1 MSYKFSSNFKP
12 YIEGLI
18 EQKQAVG
25 YPYDTS
31 SRILKDFDR
40 FCSKHHPTA
49 TVLTAEISMQWAA
62 KRTDEHV
69 NYLIRRITPVRQLA
83 KYMNSIG
90 VDAYVIPPKIPQKQI
105 RYVPHIFT
113 QPELHAFFNEIDKP
127 LPSPF
132 SPARHL
138 VVPVFFR
145 LVYCCGL
152 RPSEARLLYTG
163 DIDMAT
169 GRMFIRQ
176 SKGHKDRTVMLAED
190 MLGLCRKYE
199 TKVSRIFP
207 DRQAF
212 FPNAKG
218 EFYNRSIP
226 DYWFHLFWDHLE
238 VAGTYSG
245 NSPRVHDF
253 RHAFSV
259 RRLNLWVNEGRDI
272 NAYLPYLSMYLGHVH
287 LTDTDYYIHF
297 ASEFFPTF
305 KRKSTLAC
313 ADLIPEAN
321 HAKK

>member
-1 MSYKFSSNFKP
+1 MSYKLSSNFKP

-18 EQKQAVG
+18 EQKQVVG

-40 FCSKHHPTA
+40 FCSKHYPTA

-69 NYLIRRITPVRQLA
+69 NYLFRRITPVRQLA

-90 VDAYVIPPKIPQKQI
+90 VKAYVIPPKIPQKQI
-105 RYVPHIFT
+105 RYIPHIFT
-113 QPELHAFFNEIDKP
+113 QLELRAFCSEIDKC

-132 SPARHL
+132 SPVKHL
-138 VVPVFFR
+138 VIPVFFR
-145 LVYCCGL
+145 LLYCCGL
-152 RPSEARLLYTG
+152 RSSEARLLNTG
-163 DIDMAT
+163 DMDLAT

-190 MLGLCRKYE
+190 VLALCRKYE
-199 TKVSRIFP
+199 TKVGHVFP
-207 DRQAF
+207 NRQAF
-212 FPNAKG
+212 FPNSKG
-218 EFYNRSIP
+218 EFYTRSVA

-238 VAGTYSG
+238 VAGNYSG

-253 RHAFSV
+253 RHTFSV
-259 RRLNLWVNEGRDI
+259 RRLNLWVNEGRAI

-287 LTDTDYYIHF
+287 LTDTDYYMHF
-297 ASEFFPTF
+297 TSEFFPTF

-321 HAKK
+321 YAKK

>member
-1 MSYKFSSNFKP
+1 MSYIFSSNFKP

-18 EQKQAVG
+18 EQKQAIG
-25 YPYDTS
+25 YPYES
-31 SRILKDFDR
+31 PSGILKRFDR
-40 FCSKHHPTA
+40 FCSNNYPTSTA
-49 TVLTAEISMQWAA
+49 LTAEITMHWAV

-69 NYLIRRITPVRQLA
+69 NNLFRRITPIRQLA

-90 VDAYVIPPKIPQKQI
+90 VEAYVIPSKIPAKQI

-113 QPELHAFFNEIDKP
+113 QPELRAFCSEIDKC

-132 SPARHL
+132 SPAKHL
-138 VVPVFFR
+138 VIPVFFR
-145 LVYCCGL
+145 LLYCCGL
-152 RPSEARLLYTG
+152 RSSEARLLNAG
-163 DIDMAT
+163 DIDLST

-190 MLGLCRKYE
+190 VLALCRKYE
-199 TKVSRIFP
+199 TKVNRIFP

-212 FPNAKG
+212 FPNSKG

-226 DYWFHLFWDHLE
+226 DYWFHLFWDHLV
-238 VAGTYSG
+238 VAGNYSG
-245 NSPRVHDF
+245 NLPRVHDF

-259 RRLNLWVNEGRDI
+259 RRLNLWVMEGKDI

-287 LTDTDYYIHF
+287 LTDTDYYMHF

-321 HAKK
+321 YAKK

>member
-1 MSYKFSSNFKP
+1 MSYKLSSNFKP

-18 EQKQAVG
+18 EQKQVVG
-25 YPYDTS
+25 YTYDTS

-40 FCSKHHPTA
+40 FCSKHYPTA
-49 TVLTAEISMQWAA
+49 TALTAEISMQWAA

-69 NYLIRRITPVRQLA
+69 NYLFRRITPVRQLA

-90 VDAYVIPPKIPQKQI
+90 VEAYVIPPKIPQKQI
-105 RYVPHIFT
+105 RYIPHIFT
-113 QPELHAFFNEIDKP
+113 QLELRAFCSEIDKC

-132 SPARHL
+132 SPVKHL
-138 VVPVFFR
+138 VIPVFFR
-145 LVYCCGL
+145 LLYCCGL
-152 RPSEARLLYTG
+152 RSSEARLLNTV
-163 DIDMAT
+163 DINLAT

-190 MLGLCRKYE
+190 VLALCRKYE

-212 FPNAKG
+212 FPNSKG
-218 EFYNRSIP
+218 EFYNRSVL

-238 VAGTYSG
+238 VAGNYSG
-245 NSPRVHDF
+245 NPPRVHDF

-287 LTDTDYYIHF
+287 LTDTDYYMHF

-305 KRKSTLAC
+305 KKKSTLAC

-321 HAKK
+321 YAKK